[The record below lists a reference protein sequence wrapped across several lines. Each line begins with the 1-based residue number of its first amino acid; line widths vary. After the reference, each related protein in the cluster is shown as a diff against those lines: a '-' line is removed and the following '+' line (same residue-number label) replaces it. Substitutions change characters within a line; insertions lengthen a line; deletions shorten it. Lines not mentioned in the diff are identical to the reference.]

1 MGCRYGSVV
10 TDSACLP
17 PGHYPEAA
25 GREEEPRLP
34 AQPCLQPQRSPT
46 EVSHLGGG
54 GSVLEVFRR
63 IHSSTWI
70 SPGALTEAAFAGSY
84 AHLTT
89 YLLHTAVFLENII
102 KILYNKKSF
111 VQN

>member
-25 GREEEPRLP
+25 GGGQEPRLP

-54 GSVLEVFRR
+54 GSVLEVLEGYILPHGF
-63 IHSSTWI
+63 
-70 SPGALTEAAFAGSY
+70 
-84 AHLTT
+84 
-89 YLLHTAVFLENII
+89 LLGLLLRQLLLARMHT
-102 KILYNKKSF
+102 
-111 VQN
+111 